1 MKPVTGIVLATLFV
15 TLLSAEDRMPPIAAD
30 KMSDAQKKAAA
41 EVTAPRGGELP
52 GWLVALSRSPQVMVR
67 TKSLGDYVV
76 REKKTL
82 SPRLTEL
89 AILLVA
95 RQWTQQYLWTSHR
108 PAAIRAGLKED
119 IVNAISEGRTPSSM
133 GDDEQA
139 IYDFCTALL
148 NNHEVDDSTY
158 ARAVAKFG
166 EEGVIDAQGL
176 MGYYTLL
183 AMVMNTGHTPLPD
196 GVKQPLLQPLH
207 R

>member
-1 MKPVTGIVLATLFV
+1 MIFSLAELA
-15 TLLSAEDRMPPIAAD
+15 SGQDRMPPVPAD
-30 KMSDAQKKAAA
+30 KMTDAQKKALV

-108 PAAIRAGLKED
+108 PAAIRAGVKED
-119 IVNAISEGRTPSSM
+119 VVNAISEGRVPVALS
-133 GDDEQA
+133 EEEHA
-139 IYDFCTALL
+139 LYDFCSALL
-148 NNHEVDDSTY
+148 NNHEVDDPTY

-166 EEGVIDAQGL
+166 EEGVVDAQGL
-176 MGYYTLL
+176 MGYYVTL

-196 GVKQPLLQPLH
+196 GVKQPLLRHLN